1 MPIFSKKYLKKQKSN
16 MRLLQ
21 ITNKPPYPPN
31 DGSSI
36 AVYNMSCGLINNN
49 VDLTLLCINT
59 KKHFKADNEVDAD
72 FKNKSNYQSVYR
84 DTDVTA
90 FGAACNLFSNQSYF
104 VSRFYFTELEQKI
117 IALLKE
123 KDFDVIQLESIFL
136 GNYIPVIRKH
146 SKAKITIRTHNA
158 EHLIWERMIAN
169 ESNVAKKKYL
179 VLQTKRLKKFEKK
192 VLQSADAI
200 VTITEIDKQYFKKW
214 GVNVPFHVSPTG
226 IQLPQYLVNHT
237 EELPNSVFHFGSMD
251 WMPNEEAVLWFINNV
266 WDKVLT
272 KVPQAKFYVIGRG
285 MGDKILSLSKPN
297 VIVVGKIQNAE
308 KVYHHYSV
316 MVVPLLSGSGMRI
329 KMIEGMAYA
338 KPIVST
344 NIGAEGITVTPGKTC
359 LLADDANDFA
369 NAVVEILNSDEKRKS
384 LQNEARKFI
393 EQHFENNFL
402 VKQVVDFYK
411 TL

>member
-1 MPIFSKKYLKKQKSN
+1 

-21 ITNKPPYPPN
+21 LTNKPPYPPN

-36 AVYNMSCGLINNN
+36 AVYNMSCGLINNG

-59 KKHFKADNEVDAD
+59 KKHFKADTEVDTE
-72 FKNKSNYQSVYR
+72 FKSKSNYQSVYK

-90 FGAACNLFSNQSYF
+90 FGAACNLVSKQSYF
-104 VSRFYFTELEQKI
+104 VSRFYFTEFEQKLI
-117 IALLKE
+117 SLLKE

-136 GNYIPVIRKH
+136 GNYIPVIKKY
-146 SKAKITIRTHNA
+146 SKAKITVRTHNA

-169 ESNVAKKKYL
+169 ESNLVKKKYL
-179 VLQTKRLKKFEKK
+179 SVQTKRLKKFENS
-192 VLQSADAI
+192 VLQSVDAI
-200 VTITEIDKQYFKKW
+200 VTITDIDKQYFKQW
-214 GVNVPFHVSPTG
+214 GITTPFHVSPTG
-226 IQLPQYLVNHT
+226 IQLPQYKVNHT

-266 WDKVLT
+266 WEKVLE
-272 KVPQAKFYVIGRG
+272 KIPQAKFYVIGRG

-297 VIVVGKIQNAE
+297 VVVIGKIQNAE

-344 NIGAEGITVTPGKTC
+344 GIGAGGIAVTANKNC
-359 LLADDANDFA
+359 LLANNATDFA
-369 NAVVEILNSDEKRKS
+369 NSVIEILTSEEKKKS
-384 LQNEARKFI
+384 LQSEARLFI

-402 VKQVVDFYK
+402 VKQLVAFYK
-411 TL
+411 NL

>member
-1 MPIFSKKYLKKQKSN
+1 

-21 ITNKPPYPPN
+21 LTNKPPYPPN

-36 AVYNMSCGLINNN
+36 AVYNMSCGLINNG

-72 FKNKSNYQSVYR
+72 FKGKSNYHAVYK

-104 VSRFYFTELEQKI
+104 VSRFYFKEFEEKLI
-117 IALLKE
+117 FLLKE
-123 KDFDVIQLESIFL
+123 KEFDVIQLESIFL
-136 GNYIPVIRKH
+136 GNYIAVIKKY
-146 SKAKITIRTHNA
+146 SKAKITVRTHNA
-158 EHLIWERMIAN
+158 EHLIWERMITN
-169 ESNVAKKKYL
+169 ESNLVKKKYL
-179 VLQTKRLKKFEKK
+179 SLQTKRLKKFEKNI
-192 VLQSADAI
+192 LQSVDAI
-200 VTITEIDKQYFKKW
+200 VTITEIDKQYFKQW
-214 GVNVPFHVSPTG
+214 GVTTPFHVSPTG
-226 IQLPQYLVNHT
+226 IQLPQYKVNHA

-266 WDKVLT
+266 WDKVLA
-272 KVPQAKFYVIGRG
+272 KIPQAKFYVIGRG
-285 MGDKILSLSKPN
+285 MGEKILSLSKPN
-297 VIVVGKIQNAE
+297 VVVIGKIQNAE
-308 KVYHHYSV
+308 KVYHHYTV

-344 NIGAEGITVTPGKTC
+344 SIGAEGIAVTANKTC
-359 LLADDANDFA
+359 LLADNAIDFA
-369 NAVVEILNSDEKRKS
+369 NDVIEILNNEEKKKL
-384 LQNEARKFI
+384 LQNEARNFI
-393 EQHFENNFL
+393 EQHFENTSL
-402 VKQVVDFYK
+402 VKQLVNFYQ

>member
-1 MPIFSKKYLKKQKSN
+1 

-21 ITNKPPYPPN
+21 LTNKPPYPPN

-36 AVYNMSCGLINNN
+36 AVYNMSCGLINNQ

-59 KKHFKADNEVDAD
+59 KKHFKADSEVDAE
-72 FKNKSNYQSVYR
+72 FKSKSKYQSVYR
-84 DTDVTA
+84 DTDVTTL
-90 FGAACNLFSNQSYF
+90 GAAHNLFSTQSYF
-104 VSRFYFTELEQKI
+104 VSRFYFKEFEEKLI
-117 IALLKE
+117 SILKE
-123 KDFDVIQLESIFL
+123 KEFDVIQLESIFL
-136 GNYIPVIRKH
+136 GNYIPLVKKY

-169 ESNVAKKKYL
+169 ERNLLKRKYL
-179 VLQTKRLKKFEKK
+179 SLQTNRLKKFEKNI
-192 VLQSADAI
+192 LQSADAI
-200 VTITEIDKQYFKKW
+200 VTITDIDKNYFKYW
-214 GVNVPFHVSPTG
+214 GIKGPFHVSPTG
-226 IQLPQYLVNHT
+226 IQLPQYQVNHA

-266 WDKVLT
+266 WAKVLE
-272 KVPQAKFYVIGRG
+272 KVPHAKFYIIGRG
-285 MGDKILSLSKPN
+285 MSEKVLTLNKPN
-297 VIVVGKIQNAE
+297 VVVVGKIQNAE

-344 NIGAEGITVTPGKTC
+344 NIGAEGIAVTGNKNC
-359 LLADDANDFA
+359 LLADDADDFA
-369 NAVVEILNSDEKRKS
+369 NAVIEILNNTNKKNL
-384 LQNEARKFI
+384 LQNEARNFI